1 MSLSARDSLPDEEA
15 WNAALS
21 YLSYRVRSRRELER
35 HLRRRGYE
43 CERIAA
49 VVERCQRLSLLDDL
63 SFATAFAR
71 DRIRL
76 RPRGVLRLER
86 ELLAKGVGRAD
97 ARAGIQAALRDED
110 VTELDLLRAAARKR
124 WRRLS
129 AADPAKA
136 RRRLYDHLVRS
147 GFPRDHVREVVRLL
161 AEGVGDPEVA
171 GDEEAIRAESMDG
184 VSPRRSSEQA

>member
-1 MSLSARDSLPDEEA
+1 VSEAAPDAPPDEEA

-35 HLRRRGYE
+35 HLQRRGYDSE
-43 CERIAA
+43 PIAA
-49 VVERCQRLSLLDDL
+49 VISRCERLSLLDDL

-76 RPRGVLRLER
+76 RPRGLMRLES
-86 ELLAKGVGRAD
+86 ELLRKGVARAE
-97 ARAGIQAALRDED
+97 ARAGIEAALREEE
-110 VTELDLLRAAARKR
+110 VTELDLLHAAARKR

-129 AADPAKA
+129 MADPAKA

-147 GFPRDHVREVVRLL
+147 GFPRNDVQEVVRLL
-161 AEGVGDPEVA
+161 AEDARDSNDRGSARA
-171 GDEEAIRAESMDG
+171 G
-184 VSPRRSSEQA
+184 